1 MGTAIIPPGNPTPI
15 LDPPEHDLD
24 FVPPAGE
31 GFVVAASCR
40 SVLVRRNAWCDA
52 LLLECRDE
60 PIRIIAA
67 VSEQVF
73 GVGKTGQQASRTS
86 VIAGGPCGQQQ
97 MHRLASVVAH
107 GVQLRVQAIVR
118 AANTAGDSP
127 FLSRLAAVRWA
138 FRWVDRS
145 SGSLWCRV
153 VTPTRGRSYGRSP
166 LDSSAQTDCSAFYM
180 AHTRSGHPSIE
191 GRTG

>member
-24 FVPPAGE
+24 FVALFVE
-31 GFVVAASCR
+31 GLVVAALCR
-40 SVLVRRNAWCDA
+40 SVLARRNAWCDA

-86 VIAGGPCGQQQ
+86 VIAGGPCCQQQ
-97 MHRLASVVAH
+97 VHGFTPLIAH
-107 GVQLRVQAIVR
+107 GVQLRIQTTFC
-118 AANTAGDSP
+118 AANTAGDGH
-127 FLSRLAAVRWA
+127 FWGRLAAVRWA
-138 FRWVDRS
+138 FRWVESIIRQS
-145 SGSLWCRV
+145 LVPGGHANSRKSLWKIPAR
-153 VTPTRGRSYGRSP
+153 
-166 LDSSAQTDCSAFYM
+166 LQ
-180 AHTRSGHPSIE
+180 
-191 GRTG
+191 RTNRL